1 MKNKI
6 PFEALKNCREYNEKG
21 KHILKCEIKN
31 FVRVYH
37 DGTVKDSQ
45 GRVVDHV

>member
-6 PFEALKNCREYNEKG
+6 PLETLKNCREYHEGK